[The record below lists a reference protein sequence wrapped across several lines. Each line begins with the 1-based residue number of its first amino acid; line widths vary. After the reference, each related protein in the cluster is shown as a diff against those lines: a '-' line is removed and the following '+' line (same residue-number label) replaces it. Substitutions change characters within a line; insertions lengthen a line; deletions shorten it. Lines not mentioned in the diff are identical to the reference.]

1 MQQDLKYVGKYVPI
15 HDVKEK
21 VTGKIKY
28 VGDMEIS
35 GMLYGK
41 LVLSSIAHGKIV
53 KIDTSKAEA
62 IPGVVKVYTHENTPS
77 TLYNSHKWIAGLEVV
92 KDERL
97 FTDKVRFVGDRMAA
111 VVATDKETAEYA
123 ATLIDIEYEELTPI
137 IDPLEALKEDGVKI
151 HEGSNK
157 IVSKE
162 IKAGMPVEI
171 LNKAEIIVE
180 DDVTTQKV
188 HHAAMETH
196 VCLTTIEANGQL
208 TVWTPCQVVFQVRL
222 IVSEVLGLPLNKVRV
237 IKPPMGGSFGGKGMP
252 VLEPV
257 CAYLSYDLGKP
268 VKLQM
273 NRTESIIA
281 TKTRNATIGKVKTA
295 IDREGNIL
303 ARDIEM
309 LVDGG
314 AYFTNAEAVTMA
326 MGKKA
331 FRLYK
336 IDNQRYSGEAVYTN
350 TPVGGACRG
359 YGSPQIHAMTEI
371 NIDHAAKK
379 IGMDPVDFRLKNLVH
394 PFDKDPIG
402 GPGLG
407 NARAIDCVKK
417 GMEAFEW
424 KKKYSKPND
433 TGRCVRGVG
442 MACAT
447 HGNGYYGAYQDYIT
461 MDLRLTEDGEVILKS
476 GIHDLGCGT
485 VTTMKQ
491 IVAEILD
498 IPPYKVMATEGDTLL
513 SPFDSAGTQASRVTF
528 VCGGAAMKT
537 AELLREKFISYT
549 ARIFNCPE
557 EEVIIESEKVWHK
570 DHEENK
576 LSYGEMVV
584 KIQQAFKEDMYMNH
598 TYQSQGNPAVY
609 AANFVEVEIDT
620 FTGLVR
626 VLDVL
631 AVHDI
636 GKAINPGFV
645 EGQVQGA
652 IQMGI
657 GFALTEEITVDDR
670 GRIGSNNF
678 SKYHVVNAP
687 DMPNVKVLLIEEGE
701 EHGPFGAKSVGEI
714 CTVPIAPAIINAIN
728 HALDI
733 KIHSLPATPEKILQA
748 LREKN
753 KR

>member
-1 MQQDLKYVGKYVPI
+1 MQQKLKYVGENVPI

-28 VGDMEIS
+28 VGDMLLPD
-35 GMLYGK
+35 MLYAK
-41 LVLSSIAHGKIV
+41 LVLSTIPHGNIV
-53 KIDTSKAEA
+53 KIHTSKAEA
-62 IPGVVKVYTHENTPS
+62 VPGVVKIYTHHNTPS

-97 FTDKVRFVGDRMAA
+97 FAEKVRHVGDRVAA
-111 VVATDKETAEYA
+111 VVAKDKETAEYA
-123 ATLIDIEYEELTPI
+123 ASLIEVEYEVLPSI
-137 IDPLEALKEDGVKI
+137 IDPLEALKEDSVKI
-151 HEGSNK
+151 HAEGNK
-157 IVSKE
+157 IVNKE
-162 IKAGMPVEI
+162 IKCGAPEETFDETEIMVESQ
-171 LNKAEIIVE
+171 L
-180 DDVTTQKV
+180 TTQKI

-196 VCLTTIEANGQL
+196 VCLAAVEANGHL
-208 TVWTPCQVVFQVRL
+208 TVWAPCQVVYQVRL
-222 IVSEVLGLPLNKVRV
+222 IISEVLGLSVNKIRV
-237 IKPPMGGSFGGKGMP
+237 IKPPMGGSFGGKGIP
-252 VLEPV
+252 TLEPV
-257 CAYLSYDLGKP
+257 CAFICYDLGKP

-273 NRTESIIA
+273 DRRESIIA

-336 IDNQRYSGEAVYTN
+336 IDNQRYRGEAVYTN

-359 YGSPQIHAMTEI
+359 YGSPQIHALTEI
-371 NIDHAAKK
+371 NIDAAAKK
-379 IGMDPVDFRLKNLVH
+379 IGMDPVEFRLKNLVK
-394 PFDKDPIG
+394 PFDKDLIG
-402 GPGLG
+402 GPDLG
-407 NARAIDCVKK
+407 NARVIDCVKK
-417 GMEAFEW
+417 GMEVFEW
-424 KKKYSKPND
+424 KKKYNRTKD
-433 TGRCVRGVG
+433 TGRFVRGVG

-447 HGNGYYGAYQDYIT
+447 HGNGYYGAYQDFIT
-461 MDLRLTEDGEVILKS
+461 MDLRLTEDGEAILKS

-491 IVAEILD
+491 IVAEVLD
-498 IPPYKVMATEGDTLL
+498 IEPNEVLATEGDTLL

-537 AELLREKFISYT
+537 AELLKEKLLISS
-549 ARIFNCPE
+549 AKVLNCSPAE
-557 EEVIIESEKVWHK
+557 IIIESGEIWNRNHCEEKI
-570 DHEENK
+570 
-576 LSYGEMVV
+576 SYGEMVI
-584 KIQQAFKEDMYMNH
+584 KLQRAFKEDMHINY
-598 TYQSQGNPAVY
+598 TYQSKGNPAVY
-609 AANFVEVEIDT
+609 AANFAEVEIDT
-620 FTGLVR
+620 FTGLVK
-626 VLDVL
+626 VLDVV

-657 GFALTEEITVDDR
+657 GFALTEEITVNED
-670 GRIGSNNF
+670 GKIGADNF

-687 DMPNVKVLLIEEGE
+687 DMPDVRVLLVEEGE
-701 EHGPFGAKSVGEI
+701 EHGPFGAKSVGEV
-714 CTVPIAPAIINAIN
+714 CTVPITPAILNAIN
-728 HALDI
+728 HALEI
-733 KIHSLPATPEKILQA
+733 NIHSLPATPEKVLQA
-748 LREKN
+748 LRDKN
-753 KR
+753 IG

>member
-1 MQQDLKYVGKYVPI
+1 MGQDLKYVGKYVAI
-15 HDVKEK
+15 HDVQEK

-28 VGDMEIS
+28 VGDMEIP

-41 LVLSSIAHGKIV
+41 LVLSTIVHGNIV

-62 IPGVVKVYTHENTPS
+62 VAGVVKVYTHENTPS
-77 TLYNSHKWIAGLEVV
+77 TLYNSHKWIAGLDVV

-97 FTDKVRFVGDRMAA
+97 FTDKVRFVGDRVAA
-111 VVATDKETAEYA
+111 VVAIDRETAEYA
-123 ATLIDIEYEELTPI
+123 ATLIQIEYEELPPV
-137 IDPLEALKEDGVKI
+137 IDPLEALKENGVKI
-151 HEGSNK
+151 HGGNNK

-162 IKAGMPVEI
+162 IKAGTPEEI
-171 LNKAEIIVE
+171 LDKAEIVVE
-180 DDVTTQKV
+180 DDLTTQKV

-196 VCLTTIEANGQL
+196 VCLSTIEANGQL
-208 TVWTPCQVVFQVRL
+208 TIWSPCQVVFQVRL

-237 IKPPMGGSFGGKGMP
+237 IKPPMGGSFGGKGIP

-257 CAYLSYDLGKP
+257 CAYFTYDLGKP

-273 NRTESIIA
+273 NRTESILA

-303 ARDIEM
+303 ARDIEI

-314 AYFTNAEAVTMA
+314 AYFTNAEAVAMA
-326 MGKKA
+326 MGKKS
-331 FRLYK
+331 FRLYR
-336 IDNQRYSGEAVYTN
+336 IDNQRYKAEAVYTN

-359 YGSPQIHAMTEI
+359 YGSPQIHALTEI
-371 NIDHAAKK
+371 NIDHAAKE

-394 PFDKDPIG
+394 PFDKDAIG
-402 GPGLG
+402 GPELG
-407 NARAIDCVKK
+407 NARVIDCVKK
-417 GMEAFEW
+417 GMEAFQW
-424 KKKYSKPND
+424 KEKYNEAKGS
-433 TGRCVRGVG
+433 GRFVRGVG

-461 MDLRLTEDGEVILKS
+461 MDLRLTEDGEAILKS

-485 VTTMKQ
+485 VTTMIQ
-491 IVAEILD
+491 IVAEVLD
-498 IPPYKVMATEGDTLL
+498 IPPHKVLATEGDTLL

-537 AELLREKFISYT
+537 AELLREKFIKHS
-549 ARIFNCPE
+549 AGVLNCPE
-557 EEVIIESEKVWHK
+557 EEIIIESGEVWNK
-570 DHEENK
+570 NDERNK
-576 LSYGEMVV
+576 LTYGEMVI
-584 KIQQAFKEDMYMNH
+584 KIQQTYKEDMHINH
-598 TYQSQGNPAVY
+598 THQSQGNPAVY

-636 GKAINPGFV
+636 GQAINPGFV

-657 GFALTEEITVDDR
+657 GFALTEEIVVDDR
-670 GRIGSNNF
+670 GRIASNNF

-687 DMPNVKVLLIEEGE
+687 DMPDVKVILVEEGE

-714 CTVPIAPAIINAIN
+714 CTVPIAPAIINAIH
-728 HALDI
+728 HALGI
-733 KIHSLPATPEKILQA
+733 RIQSLPATPEKILDA
-748 LREKN
+748 LREK